1 MKQQEKKCPIK
12 SSIRSRLGPK
22 EFEKICGRLFDYCF
36 VMVQRENL
44 KIGERNVWVTMG
56 DVSKSAL
63 AAKCVPFSDM
73 LPCRTEVRPDREYR
87 GLVVLC
93 KLYIESM

>member
-1 MKQQEKKCPIK
+1 
-12 SSIRSRLGPK
+12 
-22 EFEKICGRLFDYCF
+22 
-36 VMVQRENL
+36 MVQRENL

-63 AAKCVPFSDM
+63 AAKWVPSSDM

-87 GLVVLC
+87 GLVVLS